1 MLAQRLGPEPIAMAV
16 RGFAGKTNIA
26 AERDLLL
33 YAAEIGAEFV
43 VGHQA
48 HDAFLEGGAQ
58 PEGEFLFDGRGK
70 GDRLDF
76 PAEIGFGLLGQLHAQ
91 AGGIQAA
98 TLQLRQPKQAVE
110 FGFDLGK

>member
-1 MLAQRLGPEPIAMAV
+1 MAV

-33 YAAEIGAEFV
+33 DAAEIGAEFV
-43 VGHQA
+43 VGDQT
-48 HDAFLEGGAQ
+48 DGAFLEGSAQ
-58 PEGEFLFDGRGK
+58 PEGEFLFDERGK
-70 GDRLDF
+70 GDRLDL

-91 AGGIQAA
+91 AGSIQAT